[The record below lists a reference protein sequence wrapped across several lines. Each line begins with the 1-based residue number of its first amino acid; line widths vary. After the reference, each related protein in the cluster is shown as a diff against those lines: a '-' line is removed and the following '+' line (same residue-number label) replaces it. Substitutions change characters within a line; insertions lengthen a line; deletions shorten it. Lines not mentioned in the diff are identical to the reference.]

1 MSDEQECDVI
11 VQYDPICSCI
21 LSGFATYFIE
31 NHIFTKQNCEYIF
44 QNIFFLLTR
53 QKNVFHESFKNKK

>member
-21 LSGFATYFIE
+21 LSGFATYFME

-44 QNIFFLLTR
+44 QNIFFLLT
-53 QKNVFHESFKNKK
+53 